1 MGYIGGEDRKQAVL
15 FPEVL
20 EDYISEENPVRFMD
34 VFIEGLDLCEMGFG
48 RAVPKETGRPPYDPG
63 DLLRL
68 YVYGYLNRT
77 RSSRQLEREAGRNV
91 EVMWLMRKLRP
102 DFKTIADFRRD
113 NPQAIKKV
121 CREFTLWCKR
131 LELFGGELVAV
142 DGSKFGAVNSPKRNF
157 TEKKLKRMIQEIEE
171 KIDQYLRELDRQ
183 DKQEGGERS
192 LSAEELKEKIEHYK
206 QRRGQYEQ
214 LKKDLEQS
222 GESQISLTDPQSRS
236 MRVGHGVEVSY
247 NVQIVVDHK
256 HKLVVEHEVVN
267 EVTDQGQLSTMA
279 KKAKETLGVESL
291 EVVADRGYYNG
302 EEVKA
307 CEQSRMTAYVPKPNN
322 SSNLKRGLFTK
333 EDFIYEPQKDCYRCP
348 AGKELSYRFNSVE
361 QGRPVRSYEIF
372 GCNSCELKSKCSIN
386 KRGRRRI
393 TRWVDEAILEA
404 MARRV
409 AEHPEKVALRK
420 CLAEHP
426 FGTMKRTMN
435 QSYFLMRGLM
445 KIGSEMSLTILAYN
459 LKRVINILGVRKMLE
474 AYS

>member
-1 MGYIGGEDRKQAVL
+1 
-15 FPEVL
+15 
-20 EDYISEENPVRFMD
+20 
-34 VFIEGLDLCEMGFG
+34 
-48 RAVPKETGRPPYDPG
+48 
-63 DLLRL
+63 
-68 YVYGYLNRT
+68 
-77 RSSRQLEREAGRNV
+77 LEREAGRNV
-91 EVMWLMRKLRP
+91 ELMWLMCKLKP

-131 LELFGGELVAV
+131 LELFGGELVAIE
-142 DGSKFGAVNSPKRNF
+142 GSKFGAVNSPKRNF
-157 TEKKLKRMIQEIEE
+157 TEKKLKRLIEE
-171 KIDQYLRELDRQ
+171 IDGKIEQYLKELDRQ
-183 DKQEGGERS
+183 DQQEVGERS
-192 LSAEELKEKIEHYK
+192 LSTEELKEKIERYK

-214 LKKDLEQS
+214 LKRDLEQS
-222 GESQISLTDPQSRS
+222 GESQVSLTDPQSRS

-302 EEVKA
+302 EEVKT
-307 CEQSRMTAYVPKPNN
+307 CEESGMTVYVPRPNN

-333 EDFIYEPQKDCYRCP
+333 EDFVYEPEKDCYRCP

-361 QGRPVRSYEIF
+361 QGRAVRSYEIF

-393 TRWVDEAILEA
+393 TRWVNEAILEA

-409 AEHPEKVALRK
+409 AEHPEKMELRR

-426 FGTMKRTMN
+426 FGTIKRVMN
-435 QSYFLMRGLM
+435 QGYFLMRGLT
-445 KIGSEMSLTILAYN
+445 KVGAETSLTILAYN
-459 LKRVINILGVRKMLE
+459 LKRVINILGVRTMME
-474 AYS
+474 AVT

>member
-1 MGYIGGEDRKQAVL
+1 MGYIEGEDRKQTML

-20 EDYISEENPVRFMD
+20 EDYITQENAVRFID
-34 VFIEGLDLCEMGFG
+34 VFIEGLDLSGMGFQK
-48 RAVPKETGRPPYDPG
+48 AIPKETGRPPYDPG

-77 RSSRQLEREAGRNV
+77 RSSRQLEKEAGRNV
-91 EVMWLMRKLRP
+91 ELMWLMRKLRP

-131 LELFGGELVAV
+131 LELFGGELVAI

-157 TEKKLKRMIQEIEE
+157 TQKKLRRMIEEIDG
-171 KIDQYLRELDRQ
+171 KIDQYLKELDRQ
-183 DKQEGGERS
+183 DKQEVGQRP
-192 LSAEELKEKIEHYK
+192 LSAEQLKEKIEQYK
-206 QRRGQYEQ
+206 QRRAQYEQ
-214 LKKDLEQS
+214 LKTDLEHS
-222 GESQISLTDPQSRS
+222 GERQVSLTDPQSRS
-236 MRVGHGVEVSY
+236 MRVGHAVEVSY

-279 KKAKETLGVESL
+279 GKAKEMLGVETL

-307 CEQSRMTAYVPKPNN
+307 CEQSGMTVYVPKPNN

-333 EDFIYEPQKDCYRCP
+333 EDFVYDPQKDCYRCP
-348 AGKELSYRFNSVE
+348 AGKELSYRSEMVE
-361 QGRPVRSYEIF
+361 QDRLVRSYETF
-372 GCNSCELKSKCSIN
+372 GCKSCELKSKCSIN
-386 KRGRRRI
+386 KKGRRRI

-409 AEHPEKVALRK
+409 AEHPEKVELRK

-426 FGTMKRTMN
+426 FGTIKRAMN
-435 QSYFLMRGLM
+435 QGYFLMRGLT
-445 KIGSEMSLTILAYN
+445 KVGAETSLTILAYN
-459 LKRVINILGVRKMLE
+459 LKRVINILGVRTMME
-474 AYS
+474 AVT

>member
-1 MGYIGGEDRKQAVL
+1 MGYIEGEDRKQTLL

-20 EDYISEENPVRFMD
+20 EDYIREDNPVRFID
-34 VFIEGLDLCEMGFG
+34 VFVEGLELVGMGFE
-48 RAVPKETGRPPYDPG
+48 RAIPKETGRPPYNPA

-77 RSSRQLEREAGRNV
+77 RSSRQLETEARRNV
-91 EVMWLMRKLRP
+91 ELMWLMRKLRP

-131 LELFGGELVAV
+131 LELFGGELVAI

-157 TEKKLKRMIQEIEE
+157 TEKKLKRMIEEIDA
-171 KIDQYLRELDRQ
+171 KIDQYLKELDRQ
-183 DKQEGGERS
+183 DKQEVGQS
-192 LSAEELKEKIEHYK
+192 ALSAEELKEKIDRYK

-214 LKKDLEQS
+214 LKRDLEQS
-222 GESQISLTDPQSRS
+222 GERQVSLTDPQSRS

-267 EVTDQGQLSTMA
+267 EVTDQGQLSRMA

-307 CEQSRMTAYVPKPNN
+307 CEQSGITAYVPKPNN

-333 EDFIYEPQKDCYRCP
+333 EDFIYEPEKDCYRCP

-361 QGRPVRSYEIF
+361 QGRAVRCYEIF
-372 GCNSCELKSKCSIN
+372 GCNRCELKSKCSIN

-404 MARRV
+404 MACRV
-409 AEHPEKVALRK
+409 AELPEKVELRK

-426 FGTMKRTMN
+426 FGTIKRVMN
-435 QSYFLMRGLM
+435 QGYFLMRGLT
-445 KIGSEMSLTILAYN
+445 KVGAETSLTILAYN
-459 LKRVINILGVRKMLE
+459 LKRVINILGVRTMVE
-474 AYS
+474 ALT

>member
-1 MGYIGGEDRKQAVL
+1 
-15 FPEVL
+15 
-20 EDYISEENPVRFMD
+20 
-34 VFIEGLDLCEMGFG
+34 
-48 RAVPKETGRPPYDPG
+48 
-63 DLLRL
+63 
-68 YVYGYLNRT
+68 
-77 RSSRQLEREAGRNV
+77 
-91 EVMWLMRKLRP
+91 MWLMRKLKP

-131 LELFGGELVAV
+131 LELFGGELVAI

-157 TEKKLKRMIQEIEE
+157 TEKKLKRLIEE
-171 KIDQYLRELDRQ
+171 IDGKIEQYLKELDRQ
-183 DKQEGGERS
+183 DQQEVGERS
-192 LSAEELKEKIEHYK
+192 LSTEELKEKIERYK

-214 LKKDLEQS
+214 LKRDLEQS
-222 GESQISLTDPQSRS
+222 GESQVSLTDPQSRS

-302 EEVKA
+302 EEVKT
-307 CEQSRMTAYVPKPNN
+307 CEESGMTVYVPRPNN

-333 EDFIYEPQKDCYRCP
+333 EDFVYEPEKDCYRCP

-361 QGRPVRSYEIF
+361 QGRAVRSYEIF

-393 TRWVDEAILEA
+393 TRWVNEAILEA

-409 AEHPEKVALRK
+409 AEHPEKMELRR

-426 FGTMKRTMN
+426 FGTIKRVMN
-435 QSYFLMRGLM
+435 QGYFLMRGLT
-445 KIGSEMSLTILAYN
+445 KVGAETSLTILAYN
-459 LKRVINILGVRKMLE
+459 LKRVINILGVRTMME
-474 AYS
+474 AVT

>member
-1 MGYIGGEDRKQAVL
+1 
-15 FPEVL
+15 
-20 EDYISEENPVRFMD
+20 
-34 VFIEGLDLCEMGFG
+34 
-48 RAVPKETGRPPYDPG
+48 
-63 DLLRL
+63 
-68 YVYGYLNRT
+68 
-77 RSSRQLEREAGRNV
+77 LEREAGRNV
-91 EVMWLMRKLRP
+91 ELMWLMRKLKP

-131 LELFGGELVAV
+131 LELFGGELVAIE
-142 DGSKFGAVNSPKRNF
+142 GSKFGAVNSPKRNF
-157 TEKKLKRMIQEIEE
+157 TEKKLKRLIEE
-171 KIDQYLRELDRQ
+171 IDGKIEQYLKELDRQ
-183 DKQEGGERS
+183 DQQEVGERS
-192 LSAEELKEKIEHYK
+192 LSTEELKEKIERYK

-214 LKKDLEQS
+214 LKRDLEQS
-222 GESQISLTDPQSRS
+222 GESQVSLTDPQSRS

-302 EEVKA
+302 EEVKT
-307 CEQSRMTAYVPKPNN
+307 CEESGMTVYVPRPNN

-333 EDFIYEPQKDCYRCP
+333 KDFVYEPEKDCYRCP

-361 QGRPVRSYEIF
+361 QGRAVRSYEIF

-393 TRWVDEAILEA
+393 TRWVNEAILEA

-409 AEHPEKVALRK
+409 AEHPEKMELRR

-426 FGTMKRTMN
+426 FGTIKRVMN
-435 QSYFLMRGLM
+435 QGYFLMRGLT
-445 KIGSEMSLTILAYN
+445 KVGAETSLTILAYN
-459 LKRVINILGVRKMLE
+459 LKRVINILGVRTMME
-474 AYS
+474 AVT

>member
-1 MGYIGGEDRKQAVL
+1 MGFIEGEDRKQTML

-20 EDYISEENPVRFMD
+20 EDYITEENPVRFID
-34 VFIEGLDLCEMGFG
+34 VFIEGLDLSEMGCQ
-48 RAVPKETGRPPYDPG
+48 RAIPKETGRPPYDPG

-91 EVMWLMRKLRP
+91 ELMWLMRKLRP

-113 NPQAIKKV
+113 NPQGIKKV

-131 LELFGGELVAV
+131 LELFGGELVAI
-142 DGSKFGAVNSPKRNF
+142 DGSKFQAVNSPKRNF
-157 TEKKLKRMIQEIEE
+157 TTKKLKRMIEEIEA
-171 KIDQYLRELDRQ
+171 KIEQYLKELDGQ
-183 DKQEGGERS
+183 DKQEVGQS
-192 LSAEELKEKIEHYK
+192 ALSAEELKEKIDRYK

-214 LKKDLEQS
+214 LKRDLEQS
-222 GESQISLTDPQSRS
+222 GESQVSLTDPQSRS

-247 NVQIVVDHK
+247 NVQIVVDDK

-291 EVVADRGYYNG
+291 EVVTDRGYYNG

-307 CEQSRMTAYVPKPNN
+307 CEESGITAYVPKPNS

-333 EDFIYEPQKDCYRCP
+333 ENFIYEPEKDCYRCP
-348 AGKELSYRFNSVE
+348 AGKELSYRYQTVE
-361 QGRPVRSYEIF
+361 QGRTMRSYEIS
-372 GCNSCELKSKCSIN
+372 GCKSCELRSKCSIN
-386 KRGRRRI
+386 KKGIRCI
-393 TRWVDEAILEA
+393 KRWVDEAILEA

-409 AEHPEKVALRK
+409 AEHPEKVELRK

-426 FGTMKRTMN
+426 FGTIKRVMN
-435 QSYFLMRGLM
+435 QGYFLMRGLT
-445 KIGSEMSLTILAYN
+445 KVGAETSLTILAYN
-459 LKRVINILGVRKMLE
+459 LKRVINILGVKTMIE
-474 AYS
+474 AVT

>member
-1 MGYIGGEDRKQAVL
+1 MGYIEGEDRKQAVL

-20 EDYISEENPVRFMD
+20 DHYISEENPVRFID
-34 VFIEGLDLCEMGFG
+34 VFIEGLDLSEMGFE

-91 EVMWLMRKLRP
+91 ELMWLMRKLRP

-113 NPQAIKKV
+113 NPQSIKKV

-192 LSAEELKEKIEHYK
+192 VSAEELKEKIEHYK

-214 LKKDLEQS
+214 LKRDLEQS

-279 KKAKETLGVESL
+279 KKAKETLGVERL

-307 CEQSRMTAYVPKPNN
+307 CEQSSMTAYVPKPNN

-333 EDFIYEPQKDCYRCP
+333 EDFIYEQQKDCYRCP

-372 GCNSCELKSKCSIN
+372 GCNSCGLKSKCSIN

-445 KIGSEMSLTILAYN
+445 KVGSEMSLTILAYN
-459 LKRVINILGVRKMLE
+459 LKRVINLLGVRKMIE

>member
-1 MGYIGGEDRKQAVL
+1 MGYIEGEDRNQTLL

-20 EDYISEENPVRFMD
+20 DDYITQENAVRFID
-34 VFIEGLDLCEMGFG
+34 VFIEGLDLSAMGFQ

-77 RSSRQLEREAGRNV
+77 RSSHQLEKEAGRNV
-91 EVMWLMRKLRP
+91 ELMWLMRKLRP
-102 DFKTIADFRRD
+102 DFKTIADFRKD
-113 NPQAIKKV
+113 NPQAVKNV

-131 LELFGGELVAV
+131 LELFGGELVAI
-142 DGSKFGAVNSPKRNF
+142 DGSKFHAVNSTKRNF
-157 TEKKLKRMIQEIEE
+157 TAKKLRRMIREIDG
-171 KIDQYLRELDRQ
+171 KIDQYLKELDRQ
-183 DKQEGGERS
+183 DKQEVGPRS
-192 LSAEELKEKIEHYK
+192 LSAEQLKEKIEQYK
-206 QRRGQYEQ
+206 QRRAQYEQ
-214 LKKDLEQS
+214 VKTDLQQS
-222 GESQISLTDPQSRS
+222 GENQISLTDPESRS

-247 NVQIVVDHK
+247 NVQIVVDDK

-279 KKAKETLGVESL
+279 RKAQELLGVETL
-291 EVVADRGYYNG
+291 EVAADRGYYSG

-307 CEQSRMTAYVPKPNN
+307 CEQSGMTVYVPKPNN

-333 EDFIYEPQKDCYRCP
+333 EDFVYDPAKDCYRCP
-348 AGKELSYRFNSVE
+348 AGKELSYRFSGVE
-361 QGRPVRSYEIF
+361 QGRPVRCYEIF

-409 AEHPEKVALRK
+409 AENPEKLELRK

-426 FGTMKRTMN
+426 FGTIKRTMN
-435 QSYFLMRGLM
+435 QGYFLMRGLT
-445 KIGSEMSLTILAYN
+445 KVGAETSLTILAYN
-459 LKRVINILGVRKMLE
+459 LKRVINILGVRKMME
-474 AYS
+474 AVT

>member
-1 MGYIGGEDRKQAVL
+1 MGFIEGEDRKQTML

-20 EDYISEENPVRFMD
+20 EDYITEENPVRFID
-34 VFIEGLDLCEMGFG
+34 VFIEGLDLSEMGYQ
-48 RAVPKETGRPPYDPG
+48 RAIPKETGRPPYDPG

-91 EVMWLMRKLRP
+91 ELMWLMRKLRP

-113 NPQAIKKV
+113 NPQGIKKV

-131 LELFGGELVAV
+131 LELFGGELVAI
-142 DGSKFGAVNSPKRNF
+142 DGSKFQAVNSPKRNF
-157 TEKKLKRMIQEIEE
+157 TTKKLKRMIEEIEA
-171 KIDQYLRELDRQ
+171 KIEQYLKELDGQ
-183 DKQEGGERS
+183 DKQEVGQS
-192 LSAEELKEKIEHYK
+192 ALSAEELKEKIDRYK

-214 LKKDLEQS
+214 LKRDLEQS
-222 GESQISLTDPQSRS
+222 GESQVSLTDPQSRS

-291 EVVADRGYYNG
+291 EVVTDRGYYNG

-307 CEQSRMTAYVPKPNN
+307 CEESGITAYVPKPNS

-333 EDFIYEPQKDCYRCP
+333 ENFIYEPEKDCYRCP
-348 AGKELSYRFNSVE
+348 AGKELSYRYQTVE
-361 QGRPVRSYEIF
+361 QGRTMRSYEIS
-372 GCNSCELKSKCSIN
+372 GCKSCELRSKCSIN
-386 KRGRRRI
+386 KKGIRCI
-393 TRWVDEAILEA
+393 KRWVDEAILEA

-409 AEHPEKVALRK
+409 AEHPEKVELRK

-426 FGTMKRTMN
+426 FGTIKRVMN
-435 QSYFLMRGLM
+435 QGYFLMRGLT
-445 KIGSEMSLTILAYN
+445 KVGAETSLTILAYN
-459 LKRVINILGVRKMLE
+459 LKRVINILGVKTMIE
-474 AYS
+474 AVT

>member
-1 MGYIGGEDRKQAVL
+1 MGYIEGEDRKQSLL

-20 EDYISEENPVRFMD
+20 DDYIDEENAVRFID
-34 VFIEGLDLCEMGFG
+34 VFIEGLDLTEMGFQ
-48 RAVPKETGRPPYDPG
+48 RAIPKETGRPPYDPG

-91 EVMWLMRKLRP
+91 ELMWLMRRLRP

-113 NPQAIKKV
+113 NHQAIRKV

-131 LELFGGELVAV
+131 LELFGGELVAI
-142 DGSKFGAVNSPKRNF
+142 DGSKFKAVNSPKRNF
-157 TEKKLKRMIQEIEE
+157 TEKKLKRMIQEIDD
-171 KIDQYLRELDRQ
+171 KIDQYLKELDRQ
-183 DKQEGGERS
+183 DKHEVGQTA

-206 QRRGQYEQ
+206 QRRVQYEQ
-214 LKKDLEQS
+214 LKNDLERS
-222 GESQISLTDPQSRS
+222 GKSQISLTDPESRS
-236 MRVGHGVEVSY
+236 MRVGHDVEVSY

-256 HKLVVEHEVVN
+256 HKLVIEHEVTN

-279 KKAKETLGVESL
+279 SKAKEMLGVESL

-307 CEQSRMTAYVPKPNN
+307 CGQSGIAVYVPKPNN

-333 EDFIYEPQKDCYRCP
+333 EDFTYDPEKDCYWCP

-372 GCNSCELKSKCSIN
+372 GCNNCELKSQCSIN
-386 KRGRRRI
+386 KKGRRRI

-409 AEHPEKVALRK
+409 AEHPEKIELRK

-445 KIGSEMSLTILAYN
+445 KVGGEMSLTILAYN
-459 LKRVINILGVRKMLE
+459 LKRVINILGVSKMME

>member
-1 MGYIGGEDRKQAVL
+1 MGYVEGQDRKQTML

-20 EDYISEENPVRFMD
+20 EDYISEENPVRFID
-34 VFIEGLDLCEMGFG
+34 VFIEGLDLSEMGFG
-48 RAVPKETGRPPYDPG
+48 RAVPKERGRPPYDPA

-68 YVYGYLNRT
+68 YMYGYLNRT

-91 EVMWLMRKLRP
+91 ELMWLMRKLKP

-131 LELFGGELVAV
+131 LELFGGELVAIE
-142 DGSKFGAVNSPKRNF
+142 GSKFGAVNSPKRNF
-157 TEKKLKRMIQEIEE
+157 TEKKLKRLIEE
-171 KIDQYLRELDRQ
+171 IDGKIEQYLKELDRQ
-183 DKQEGGERS
+183 DQQEVGERS
-192 LSAEELKEKIEHYK
+192 LSTEELKEKIERYK

-214 LKKDLEQS
+214 LKRDLEQS
-222 GESQISLTDPQSRS
+222 GESQVSLTDPQSRS

-302 EEVKA
+302 EEVNT
-307 CEQSRMTAYVPKPNN
+307 CEESGMTVYVPRPNN

-333 EDFIYEPQKDCYRCP
+333 EDFVYEPEKDCYRCP

-361 QGRPVRSYEIF
+361 QGRAVRSYEIF

-393 TRWVDEAILEA
+393 TRWVNEAILEA

-409 AEHPEKVALRK
+409 AEHPEKMELRR

-426 FGTMKRTMN
+426 FGTIKRVMN
-435 QSYFLMRGLM
+435 QGYFLMRGLT
-445 KIGSEMSLTILAYN
+445 KVGAETSLTILAYN
-459 LKRVINILGVRKMLE
+459 LKRVINILGVRTMME
-474 AYS
+474 AVT

>member
-1 MGYIGGEDRKQAVL
+1 MGYIEGEDRKQAVL
-15 FPEVL
+15 FPEML
-20 EDYISEENPVRFMD
+20 EDYITEENAVRFID
-34 VFIEGLDLCEMGFG
+34 VFIEGLDLCEMGFQ
-48 RAVPKETGRPPYDPG
+48 RAIPKETGRPAYDPG

-68 YVYGYLNRT
+68 YVYGYMNRT
-77 RSSRQLEREAGRNV
+77 RSSRQLEKEAGRNV

-214 LKKDLEQS
+214 LKRDLEQS

-307 CEQSRMTAYVPKPNN
+307 CEQSSMTAYVPKPNN

-333 EDFIYEPQKDCYRCP
+333 EDFIYEQQKDCYRCP

-445 KIGSEMSLTILAYN
+445 KVGSEMSLTILAYN
-459 LKRVINILGVRKMLE
+459 LKRVINILGVRKMIE